1 MKNPLEHLRQYPKTC
16 KQLIGLTLS
25 QLEELIQQAIA
36 LDKKQ
41 KKEQEMAKVRV
52 NQKGAGRR
60 RSLSPEEGICL
71 TLFYLRQM
79 PIFEV
84 LGMMFGVS
92 KTTANDYF
100 HYWLPIL
107 RDLLPSSIIEE
118 WKRLMKD
125 DEFVKELLTSHELLV
140 DSFEQ
145 GRERPTDYEVQK
157 KYFSGKRQ
165 KHTFKN
171 PVISLPKGNDIV
183 DVVVGERGPEADI
196 NLLRKQQKKL
206 SKNQKF
212 KGDKAYISADR
223 TTTPHKKKKNQ
234 KLSQAQK
241 EENRKVSQ
249 ERIYIEHLIRV
260 VKIFRSASERF
271 RLNPDRY
278 QSVILVVLG
287 LIRLRLGTL
296 RFSS

>member
-1 MKNPLEHLRQYPKTC
+1 M
-16 KQLIGLTLS
+16 S
-25 QLEELIQQAIA
+25 
-36 LDKKQ
+36 
-41 KKEQEMAKVRV
+41 KVRV

-71 TLFYLRQM
+71 TVFYLRQM

-84 LGMMFGVS
+84 LGMMFDVS

-107 RDLLPSSIIEE
+107 RDLLPSSILEE
-118 WKRLMKD
+118 WQRLMKD

-171 PVISLPKGNDIV
+171 QVISLPKGNDIV

-196 NLLRKQQKKL
+196 NLLRKQQKRL

-212 KGDKAYISADR
+212 KGDKAYISADH

-234 KLSQAQK
+234 KLTPSQK
-241 EENRKVSQ
+241 EENRKISQ

-296 RFSS
+296 RFSF